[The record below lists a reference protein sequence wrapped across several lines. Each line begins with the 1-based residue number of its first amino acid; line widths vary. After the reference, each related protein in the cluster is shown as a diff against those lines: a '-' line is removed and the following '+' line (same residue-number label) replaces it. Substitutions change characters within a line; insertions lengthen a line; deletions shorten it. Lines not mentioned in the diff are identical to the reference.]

1 MPSASLCGGRAMPH
15 NNPKCPMCS
24 PRPSYKG
31 AAVSDKAKARAEN
44 LAVRIQDMIYTALA
58 EWNREDEAAR
68 AAKEERDA

>member
-1 MPSASLCGGRAMPH
+1 
-15 NNPKCPMCS
+15 MCS

-31 AAVSDKAKARAEN
+31 ATVSDKAKARAEN